1 MGYSLISIHQFTN
14 SSPIFCGFPPM
25 AASMGDMVGAGT
37 GGTMGGGLAGAASTG
52 KRCSTWRFYWE
63 THRKSL
69 ENMGKTMGKSWENHG
84 KNHRK
89 SLEYMG
95 KTHGKSSENMG

>member
-1 MGYSLISIHQFTN
+1 VISWDIHGYLGFSLIFTN

-52 KRCSTWRFYWE
+52 KICSTWRFYGE
-63 THRKSL
+63 NHRKSL
-69 ENMGKTMGKSWENHG
+69 EHMGKTMGKYEKIMGKSWE
-84 KNHRK
+84 KP
-89 SLEYMG
+89 
-95 KTHGKSSENMG
+95 